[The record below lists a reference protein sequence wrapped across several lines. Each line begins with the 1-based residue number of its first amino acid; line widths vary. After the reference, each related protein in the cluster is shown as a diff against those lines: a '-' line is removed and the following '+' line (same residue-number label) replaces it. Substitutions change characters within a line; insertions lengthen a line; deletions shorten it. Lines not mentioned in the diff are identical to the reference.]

1 MAPAEPA
8 PPPPEPVKPAFGG
21 IGYKNNP
28 PPDYPTI
35 AVRQGWQGTVLLRVR
50 VLQTGAV
57 ESVEVMRSSGKK
69 VLDDAAIHTVERW
82 VFAPS
87 TRGNAANRW
96 IRHRAHRIQARF
108 LIFIFAKGTNVF
120 AHSSSIAVSATL
132 WLLAA
137 FSIATWI
144 LILAKATQFIRAS
157 GGNRRYVNTFRAAS
171 NLQSASEVPD
181 NRSAFARLAA
191 VGFGVLRHAPP
202 ADGADEHAWD
212 RHELLERNLK
222 QQVLRERRTLE
233 GGLAVLA
240 SVGSTAPFVGL
251 FGTVWGIMSAMK
263 DISRIG
269 NASIDVVAGP
279 IGEALVATGI
289 GIAVAIPAVL
299 AFNFFVRRVKS
310 VTADL
315 DDFANDF
322 LNLAQHAVLRVERRP
337 QEVHRLQPV
346 RGPGEQ
352 LEWPFPLPK
361 TATC

>member
-1 MAPAEPA
+1 
-8 PPPPEPVKPAFGG
+8 
-21 IGYKNNP
+21 
-28 PPDYPTI
+28 
-35 AVRQGWQGTVLLRVR
+35 
-50 VLQTGAV
+50 
-57 ESVEVMRSSGKK
+57 
-69 VLDDAAIHTVERW
+69 
-82 VFAPS
+82 
-87 TRGNAANRW
+87 
-96 IRHRAHRIQARF
+96 
-108 LIFIFAKGTNVF
+108 VF

-137 FSIATWI
+137 FSVATWI

-157 GGNRRYVNTFRAAS
+157 GGNRRYLGTFRAAPS
-171 NLQSASEVPD
+171 LQAASEVPD

-202 ADGADEHAWD
+202 VDGADEHAWD

-346 RGPGEQ
+346 RVQGSN
-352 LEWPFPLPK
+352 
-361 TATC
+361 

>member
-1 MAPAEPA
+1 
-8 PPPPEPVKPAFGG
+8 
-21 IGYKNNP
+21 
-28 PPDYPTI
+28 
-35 AVRQGWQGTVLLRVR
+35 VL
-50 VLQTGAV
+50 
-57 ESVEVMRSSGKK
+57 
-69 VLDDAAIHTVERW
+69 
-82 VFAPS
+82 
-87 TRGNAANRW
+87 
-96 IRHRAHRIQARF
+96 
-108 LIFIFAKGTNVF
+108 
-120 AHSSSIAVSATL
+120 AHSSSFAVAATL

-137 FSIATWI
+137 FSVATWI
-144 LILAKATQFIRAS
+144 LILAKATQFLRSS
-157 GGNRRYVNTFRAAS
+157 GGNRRYAAAFRAAP
-171 NLQSASEVPD
+171 NLQSASDIPD
-181 NRSAFARLAA
+181 NRSAFSRLAG

-202 ADGADEHAWD
+202 DSAGDDHAFD

-233 GGLAVLA
+233 AGLAALA

-269 NASIDVVAGP
+269 SASIDVVAGP

-322 LNLAQHAVLRVERRP
+322 LNLAQHAVLRAERRP

-346 RGPGEQ
+346 RVQGSN
-352 LEWPFPLPK
+352 
-361 TATC
+361 

>member
-1 MAPAEPA
+1 
-8 PPPPEPVKPAFGG
+8 
-21 IGYKNNP
+21 
-28 PPDYPTI
+28 
-35 AVRQGWQGTVLLRVR
+35 
-50 VLQTGAV
+50 
-57 ESVEVMRSSGKK
+57 
-69 VLDDAAIHTVERW
+69 
-82 VFAPS
+82 
-87 TRGNAANRW
+87 
-96 IRHRAHRIQARF
+96 
-108 LIFIFAKGTNVF
+108 VF
-120 AHSSSIAVSATL
+120 AHSSSIAVAATL
-132 WLLAA
+132 WLLAI
-137 FSIATWI
+137 FSVATWV

-157 GGNRRYVNTFRAAS
+157 GGNRRYVSTFRAAP

-346 RGPGEQ
+346 RVQGSN
-352 LEWPFPLPK
+352 
-361 TATC
+361 

>member
-1 MAPAEPA
+1 
-8 PPPPEPVKPAFGG
+8 
-21 IGYKNNP
+21 
-28 PPDYPTI
+28 
-35 AVRQGWQGTVLLRVR
+35 
-50 VLQTGAV
+50 
-57 ESVEVMRSSGKK
+57 
-69 VLDDAAIHTVERW
+69 
-82 VFAPS
+82 
-87 TRGNAANRW
+87 
-96 IRHRAHRIQARF
+96 
-108 LIFIFAKGTNVF
+108 VF
-120 AHSSSIAVSATL
+120 AHSSSIAVAATL

-137 FSIATWI
+137 FSVATWM
-144 LILAKATQFIRAS
+144 LILAKATQFIRAT
-157 GGNRRYVNTFRAAS
+157 GGNRRYANSFRAAP
-171 NLQSASEVPD
+171 NLQSAAEVSD
-181 NRSAFARLAA
+181 NRSAYSRLAA
-191 VGFGVLRHAPP
+191 IGFGVLRHAPP
-202 ADGADEHAWD
+202 SDSGSDEHAFD

-279 IGEALVATGI
+279 IGEALLATGI

-322 LNLAQHAVLRVERRP
+322 LNLAQHAVLRAERRP

-346 RGPGEQ
+346 RVQGSN
-352 LEWPFPLPK
+352 
-361 TATC
+361 

>member
-1 MAPAEPA
+1 M
-8 PPPPEPVKPAFGG
+8 
-21 IGYKNNP
+21 
-28 PPDYPTI
+28 
-35 AVRQGWQGTVLLRVR
+35 
-50 VLQTGAV
+50 
-57 ESVEVMRSSGKK
+57 
-69 VLDDAAIHTVERW
+69 
-82 VFAPS
+82 
-87 TRGNAANRW
+87 
-96 IRHRAHRIQARF
+96 
-108 LIFIFAKGTNVF
+108 F

-137 FSIATWI
+137 FSVATWI

-157 GGNRRYVNTFRAAS
+157 GGNRRYLGGFRAAPS
-171 NLQSASEVPD
+171 LQAASEVAD
-181 NRSAFARLAA
+181 NRSGFSRLAA

-202 ADGADEHAWD
+202 SDGVDDHAWD

-269 NASIDVVAGP
+269 SASIDVVAGP

-310 VTADL
+310 GVADL

-346 RGPGEQ
+346 RVQGSN
-352 LEWPFPLPK
+352 
-361 TATC
+361 

>member
-1 MAPAEPA
+1 M
-8 PPPPEPVKPAFGG
+8 
-21 IGYKNNP
+21 
-28 PPDYPTI
+28 
-35 AVRQGWQGTVLLRVR
+35 
-50 VLQTGAV
+50 
-57 ESVEVMRSSGKK
+57 
-69 VLDDAAIHTVERW
+69 
-82 VFAPS
+82 
-87 TRGNAANRW
+87 
-96 IRHRAHRIQARF
+96 
-108 LIFIFAKGTNVF
+108 F

-137 FSIATWI
+137 FSIATWV
-144 LILAKATQFIRAS
+144 LILAKATQFIRAA
-157 GGNRRYVNTFRAAS
+157 GGNRRYVSTFRAAP
-171 NLQSASEVPD
+171 NLQSASEIPD

-202 ADGADEHAWD
+202 VENTDEHAWD

-279 IGEALVATGI
+279 IGEALVATGN

-299 AFNFFVRRVKS
+299 AFNFFVRRLKS

-346 RGPGEQ
+346 RVQGSN
-352 LEWPFPLPK
+352 
-361 TATC
+361 

>member
-1 MAPAEPA
+1 MTAW
-8 PPPPEPVKPAFGG
+8 
-21 IGYKNNP
+21 
-28 PPDYPTI
+28 
-35 AVRQGWQGTVLLRVR
+35 RSSVLL
-50 VLQTGAV
+50 AV
-57 ESVEVMRSSGKK
+57 C
-69 VLDDAAIHTVERW
+69 L
-82 VFAPS
+82 
-87 TRGNAANRW
+87 
-96 IRHRAHRIQARF
+96 
-108 LIFIFAKGTNVF
+108 
-120 AHSSSIAVSATL
+120 TL
-132 WLLAA
+132 L
-137 FSIATWI
+137 
-144 LILAKATQFIRAS
+144 
-157 GGNRRYVNTFRAAS
+157 
-171 NLQSASEVPD
+171 
-181 NRSAFARLAA
+181 
-191 VGFGVLRHAPP
+191 APP

-346 RGPGEQ
+346 RVQGSN
-352 LEWPFPLPK
+352 
-361 TATC
+361 

>member
-1 MAPAEPA
+1 M
-8 PPPPEPVKPAFGG
+8 
-21 IGYKNNP
+21 
-28 PPDYPTI
+28 
-35 AVRQGWQGTVLLRVR
+35 L
-50 VLQTGAV
+50 
-57 ESVEVMRSSGKK
+57 
-69 VLDDAAIHTVERW
+69 
-82 VFAPS
+82 
-87 TRGNAANRW
+87 
-96 IRHRAHRIQARF
+96 
-108 LIFIFAKGTNVF
+108 
-120 AHSSSIAVSATL
+120 AHSSSFAVVVTL
-132 WLLAA
+132 WVLGA
-137 FSIATWI
+137 FSVATWV
-144 LILAKATQFIRAS
+144 LILAKATQFIRAGS
-157 GGNRRYVNTFRAAS
+157 GNRRYSNAFRAAPS
-171 NLQSASEVPD
+171 LQAAADVPD
-181 NRSAFARLAA
+181 NRSAYSRLGA

-202 ADGADEHAWD
+202 DGSGDEHAFD
-212 RHELLERNLK
+212 RHELLERNLR

-263 DISRIG
+263 DISRLG

-322 LNLAQHAVLRVERRP
+322 LNLAQHAVLRTERRP

-346 RGPGEQ
+346 VVGNRS
-352 LEWPFPLPK
+352 
-361 TATC
+361 